1 MHRFLLDN
9 RGASKTNII
18 FSSVNR
24 SGIVSRRHAYFPFR
38 IRFRALFRSY
48 RKKKGKMGK
57 EEKDKSMN
65 PLEEPPS
72 ERFDLSMGLV
82 IDTASPPREK
92 DCLRF
97 DLDAETAVERR
108 ERGS

>member
-1 MHRFLLDN
+1 
-9 RGASKTNII
+9 
-18 FSSVNR
+18 
-24 SGIVSRRHAYFPFR
+24 
-38 IRFRALFRSY
+38 
-48 RKKKGKMGK
+48 
-57 EEKDKSMN
+57 MN

-97 DLDAETAVERR
+97 DAG
-108 ERGS
+108 RGGEEGTEGS

>member
-1 MHRFLLDN
+1 
-9 RGASKTNII
+9 
-18 FSSVNR
+18 
-24 SGIVSRRHAYFPFR
+24 
-38 IRFRALFRSY
+38 
-48 RKKKGKMGK
+48 MGK

-97 DLDAETAVERR
+97 DLDVETTVERR
-108 ERGS
+108 IGDLEGLLSDQSEVNSIFLLSV

>member
-1 MHRFLLDN
+1 MSFLGVT
-9 RGASKTNII
+9 RI
-18 FSSVNR
+18 
-24 SGIVSRRHAYFPFR
+24 FPFASGSVA
-38 IRFRALFRSY
+38 IE
-48 RKKKGKMGK
+48 KEGGGKIG

-97 DLDAETAVERR
+97 DAG
-108 ERGS
+108 RGGEEGTEGS